1 VALCNTEGQPC
12 RVFEQGETASF
23 FFEFELLQD
32 IEVPIG
38 GVVIQSDKG
47 VTVHG
52 KSTLEHGSEVPC
64 GVAGGT
70 RLRFRQN
77 VTLEIAVGEYT
88 FLVGLAAISAYDYE
102 LRRLYSHPDLHTKI
116 VRLCHLP
123 AAGQFA
129 VVFRRNG
136 APVQLLHHG
145 AANLPGDCHVLAE
158 PPVA

>member
-1 VALCNTEGQPC
+1 
-12 RVFEQGETASF
+12 VFEQGETASF

-32 IEVPIG
+32 IEVPVG
-38 GVVIQSDKG
+38 GVVIQNDKG

-52 KSTLEHGSEVPC
+52 KSTLEYGSKVPC
-64 GVAGGT
+64 GVTRGT

-77 VTLEIAVGEYT
+77 ITLEMAIGEYT
-88 FLVGLAAISAYDYE
+88 FLVGLAAISGHDYE
-102 LRRLYSHPDLHTKI
+102 RCRLYSHPDLHTKI

-145 AANLPGDCHVLAE
+145 VANLPGDCQVMVE
-158 PPVA
+158 SPVA